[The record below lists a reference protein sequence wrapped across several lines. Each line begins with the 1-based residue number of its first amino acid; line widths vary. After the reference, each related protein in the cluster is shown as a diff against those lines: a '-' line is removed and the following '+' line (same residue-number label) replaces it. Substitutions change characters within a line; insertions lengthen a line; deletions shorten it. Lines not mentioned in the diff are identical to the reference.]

1 MFIILQSSNDT
12 NFWGKKWN
20 LCNVLKLFCFRSL
33 FQNSPSQKNDVFN
46 LVIQDVGGIGQ
57 VLDYMYTSHLDIN
70 QDNVQALLDIAQCL
84 QVPNVQSLCNTFLK
98 PCPPPVEIPP
108 FSLLGTEHDCLLG
121 SSLPHD
127 VDLHCL
133 SEAQRPGS
141 STDTDHTKK
150 MSFSSST
157 SSSGCKPSN
166 SNQAPA
172 EKQLVHGYKLRNF
185 YSKQYFKQSALE
197 TSNANSIQGPG
208 PLLVIEEQQCSLG
221 ISHGDNSSPVDSG
234 TLLQPNPSS
243 ASVASEKNP
252 VSSLMPSEN
261 LNIPNFGPADSSL
274 NRPVR
279 PKKAVYLKKYNYLR
293 SQKAWEEICME
304 SVHEPVLSCTKECQP
319 EESVLQTEA
328 PETLV
333 EDNAVTEENVVEP
346 TATPQHPSPSPL
358 EPEEDKLKPQQQR
371 GNRQHRCH
379 MCGKI
384 FKHPS
389 NLELHKR
396 SHTGIN
402 AHYFIMPQTHTAVIG
417 LCIKE
422 MNSCKLKL
430 PKFPWRSK
438 KIFRIISPSSRVP
451 RQKHI
456 RYSNCVPHNNLIL
469 A

>member
-1 MFIILQSSNDT
+1 
-12 NFWGKKWN
+12 
-20 LCNVLKLFCFRSL
+20 
-33 FQNSPSQKNDVFN
+33 
-46 LVIQDVGGIGQ
+46 
-57 VLDYMYTSHLDIN
+57 
-70 QDNVQALLDIAQCL
+70 
-84 QVPNVQSLCNTFLK
+84 
-98 PCPPPVEIPP
+98 
-108 FSLLGTEHDCLLG
+108 
-121 SSLPHD
+121 
-127 VDLHCL
+127 
-133 SEAQRPGS
+133 
-141 STDTDHTKK
+141 
-150 MSFSSST
+150 
-157 SSSGCKPSN
+157 
-166 SNQAPA
+166 
-172 EKQLVHGYKLRNF
+172 
-185 YSKQYFKQSALE
+185 
-197 TSNANSIQGPG
+197 
-208 PLLVIEEQQCSLG
+208 
-221 ISHGDNSSPVDSG
+221 
-234 TLLQPNPSS
+234 
-243 ASVASEKNP
+243 
-252 VSSLMPSEN
+252 
-261 LNIPNFGPADSSL
+261 
-274 NRPVR
+274 
-279 PKKAVYLKKYNYLR
+279 
-293 SQKAWEEICME
+293 ME